1 MTSPFSNAR
10 HMASDAFTG
19 RQFKKVPSYSIRAS
33 LAGPRLDQRPGDNT
47 TGFTL
52 AEFGSRQTRAL
63 SPK

>member
-33 LAGPRLDQRPGDNT
+33 LARLDQRPGGNT

-52 AEFGSRQTRAL
+52 AEFGSSQTRAL